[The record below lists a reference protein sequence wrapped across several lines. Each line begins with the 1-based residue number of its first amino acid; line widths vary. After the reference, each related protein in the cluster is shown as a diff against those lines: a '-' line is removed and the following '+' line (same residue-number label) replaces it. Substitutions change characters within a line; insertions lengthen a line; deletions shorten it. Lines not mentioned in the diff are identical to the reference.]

1 MSSELNRLE
10 GDIPF
15 TLLGQGEFGEL
26 NFVNLAKKII
36 LAKLT
41 ELLSWE
47 LLFLY
52 LFIQGAYSYIANSRL
67 SILYL
72 FVVICLFKQYTL
84 NTCPSSAT
92 VLGFLEYKI
101 HVLLAPMELRVW
113 STRQTLNS

>member
-1 MSSELNRLE
+1 MSNELNRLE
-10 GDIPF
+10 EDIPF

-36 LAKLT
+36 L
-41 ELLSWE
+41 LSWE

-52 LFIQGAYSYIANSRL
+52 LFIQGTYSYIANSMR

-84 NTCPSSAT
+84 NICPSLAT
-92 VLGFLEYKI
+92 LIGFLEYKI
-101 HVLLAPMELRVW
+101 LVLLAPISSLEYGI
-113 STRQTLNS
+113 